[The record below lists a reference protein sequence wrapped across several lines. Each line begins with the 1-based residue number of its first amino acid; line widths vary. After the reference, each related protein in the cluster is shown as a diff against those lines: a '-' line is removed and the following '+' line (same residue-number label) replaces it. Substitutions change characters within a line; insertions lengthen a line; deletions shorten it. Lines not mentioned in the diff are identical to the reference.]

1 MIITD
6 RSSLYYLTLWSKVLK
21 QKRLEYCLTMDVSG
35 RKVALKK
42 RNHPGILWFE
52 TANVAFIR
60 DMYICFR
67 LCGDDIAKFAKHCR
81 TVSHE
86 RLNRNL
92 DSTPPY
98 TIDFASQFD

>member
-1 MIITD
+1 VITCK
-6 RSSLYYLTLWSKVLK
+6 SSLHYLDLWAKVLK
-21 QKRLEYCLTMDVSG
+21 RKRSGYCLTIDAVG
-35 RKVALKK
+35 NKVTLKK
-42 RNHPGILWFE
+42 RNHSGILWFD
-52 TANVAFIR
+52 TTNAMFVR

-86 RLNRNL
+86 RLNRDL

-98 TIDFASQFD
+98 TIGFASQFD